1 MDYKRFMDNSNVFH
15 SDYMLKLY
23 HIGEQIGD
31 AKFEQVLD
39 RILAESNVQHI
50 PPTTV
55 KTQNPKSKQP
65 LKLRNT

>member
-1 MDYKRFMDNSNVFH
+1 MDNSNVFH

-39 RILAESNVQHI
+39 RILSESNVETLSTKKVQG
-50 PPTTV
+50 
-55 KTQNPKSKQP
+55 QMPKP
-65 LKLRNT
+65 RYGLKLRNT

>member
-1 MDYKRFMDNSNVFH
+1 MDNSNVFH

-39 RILAESNVQHI
+39 RILTETNIQHN
-50 PPTTV
+50 PP
-55 KTQNPKSKQP
+55 KTSQNQKSKHT
-65 LKLRNT
+65 LKLRDT

>member
-1 MDYKRFMDNSNVFH
+1 MDNSNVFH

-39 RILAESNVQHI
+39 RILAESDIQHI
-50 PPTTV
+50 PPKTT
-55 KTQNPKSKQP
+55 KTQIQRSKRP
-65 LKLRNT
+65 LKLRDT

>member
-1 MDYKRFMDNSNVFH
+1 MDNSNVFH

-39 RILAESNVQHI
+39 RILAESDIQHI
-50 PPTTV
+50 PPKTT
-55 KTQNPKSKQP
+55 KTQIQRSKHP
-65 LKLRNT
+65 LKLRDT

>member
-1 MDYKRFMDNSNVFH
+1 MDNSNVFH

-31 AKFEQVLD
+31 EKFEQVLD

-50 PPTTV
+50 PPKTV
-55 KTQNPKSKQP
+55 ITQVQKSKHP
-65 LKLRNT
+65 LKLRDT

>member
-1 MDYKRFMDNSNVFH
+1 MDNSNIFH

-39 RILAESNVQHI
+39 RILSESNIQQI
-50 PPTTV
+50 PP
-55 KTQNPKSKQP
+55 KLIREPKS
-65 LKLRNT
+65 